1 VRLARATPAI
11 LVAGALAGCATTQQ
25 EATRL
30 QLNSARIR
38 ASQVAVHVRRRN
50 PAVRV
55 SAVALLRSG
64 RRMAIVVRVR
74 NLAERTLTDLPVSV
88 GVTAPHGLRRY
99 LNDRAGIDYFDA
111 HLSAIAPRA
120 ELTWVFTSSATVPVR
135 ARPFADVGIPTPGF
149 SSATRLP
156 QITAELRRGSGARHI
171 LRLTIRNDS
180 AVPQYQ
186 LPVYATVSGRRGFL
200 AAGAATIAHLG
211 TGASTSLQMALLG
224 SATKATPAL
233 EVPPTIFG

>member
-1 VRLARATPAI
+1 MR
-11 LVAGALAGCATTQQ
+11 
-25 EATRL
+25 
-30 QLNSARIR
+30 
-38 ASQVAVHVRRRN
+38 VRRRN
-50 PAVRV
+50 PDVRV
-55 SAVALLRSG
+55 SAVTLLRSG

-120 ELTWVFTSSATVPVR
+120 ELTWVFTLSATVPAR

-156 QITAELRRGSGARHI
+156 QITR
-171 LRLTIRNDS
+171 
-180 AVPQYQ
+180 
-186 LPVYATVSGRRGFL
+186 
-200 AAGAATIAHLG
+200 GAATGVRRAAHPPADDSQRLRG
-211 TGASTSLQMALLG
+211 SSVPAAGLRDGQRSAGLSRRGRGHDRPSRDRGEHELADGAARQRDQGDTGARGAADDLRIG
-224 SATKATPAL
+224 GRRWKSAISSRPK
-233 EVPPTIFG
+233 